1 MRAFIIVDLGF
12 GDAGKG
18 LLTDFLVR
26 RTGAKMVVR
35 YNGAAQAGHNVVTP
49 DGRHH
54 TFSQFGSG
62 TFVPGVRTFL
72 SGDVIVHPT
81 ALFHEEARLRTAGV
95 TDALERLRVSA
106 SARVTTPWHQALNRL
121 RELSRGAARHG
132 SCGAGVGET
141 VAHAELHPDD
151 VVRARDVADTAR
163 LHRKLRRI
171 RDYARTEVE
180 RLELDPRALA
190 QEPAR
195 MELEILD
202 SAEVLGRWI
211 DGARG
216 LAPLLAEEGAWV
228 PSDESPAVVFEG
240 AQGVLLDERH
250 GFHPHTTWSTCTS
263 APALRLLSAFA
274 PDAAVCRI
282 GVLRTYAVRHG
293 PGPFP
298 TDTPELPETPPEHNA
313 FNAWQGDVR
322 RGWFDGALARYAVE
336 ANGGI
341 DTLAITHLDW
351 LSRISRWTYCAS
363 YQSGP
368 ELPSQLASA
377 RPVLHHCPAN
387 EDAVLE
393 TIERIVGRRV
403 TIGSR
408 GPSAA
413 DVFTRHERGLSTV
426 EVERGT
432 DRYREVGRPERPA
445 CVALSEHRA
454 VHHDPGHRE

>member
-1 MRAFIIVDLGF
+1 MRAFVIVDLGF

-35 YNGAAQAGHNVVTP
+35 YNGGAQAGHNVVTP

-95 TDALERLRVSA
+95 TDALERLRISA
-106 SARVTTPWHQALNRL
+106 RARVTTPWHQALNRL

-132 SCGAGVGET
+132 SCGVGVGET
-141 VAHAELHPDD
+141 VAHAELHPEDA
-151 VVRARDVADTAR
+151 VRAGDVADPAR
-163 LHRKLRRI
+163 LHRKVKRI
-171 RDYARTEVE
+171 RDYARTEAE
-180 RLELDPRALA
+180 RLESDPAS
-190 QEPAR
+190 
-195 MELEILD
+195 MELEILERP
-202 SAEVLGRWI
+202 EVVQHWL

-216 LAPLLAEEGAWV
+216 IAPLLAEEDAWV
-228 PSDESPAVVFEG
+228 QSPAVVFEG

-263 APALRLLSAFA
+263 APALRLVDAFA

-298 TDTPELPETPPEHNA
+298 TETPDLPGTPSDHNA

-322 RGWFDGALARYAVE
+322 RGWFDGVLARYAVE

-341 DTLAITHLDW
+341 DALAITHLDW
-351 LSRISRWTYCAS
+351 LPRLSRWTCRVEDS
-363 YQSGP
+363 STGR
-368 ELPSQLASA
+368 L
-377 RPVLHHCPAN
+377 VLHHCPAN
-387 EDAVLE
+387 EDAVIE

-408 GPSAA
+408 GPSAV
-413 DVFTRHERGLSTV
+413 DVFMRHEL

-432 DRYREVGRPERPA
+432 DRYREVGQPERHA
-445 CVALSEHRA
+445 RVALSEHRA